1 MKPVNITSTLELLN
15 KISLGV
21 FAEKMVVLFT
31 SLDENLTI
39 LFNILILISYYS
51 LDRVI
56 SSENFISIIK
66 AGFKDD

>member
-1 MKPVNITSTLELLN
+1 MKPVNVTSTLELLN